1 MVAPLN
7 QSQGPLNSWFGVSGA
22 PCVVEQLPHD
32 AHQLTQEL
40 MNRLTKWGVREP
52 NQSVWM
58 A

>member
-32 AHQLTQEL
+32 AHQLAQEL
-40 MNRLTKWGVREP
+40 MNRLTKWGVRE
-52 NQSVWM
+52 SVWM